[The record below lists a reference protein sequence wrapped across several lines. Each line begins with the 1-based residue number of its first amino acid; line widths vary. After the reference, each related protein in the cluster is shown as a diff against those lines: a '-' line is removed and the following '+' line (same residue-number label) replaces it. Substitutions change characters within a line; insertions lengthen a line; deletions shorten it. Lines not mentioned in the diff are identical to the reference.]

1 MKLTVIIPA
10 YNEINTIDILIKKVL
25 KTKIEKQIILIDDC
39 STDGTREKILSNY
52 KEKIDKII
60 LHEKNLGKGAA
71 IISAQKYVAGNY
83 VIIQDADL
91 EYDPDQYELMVE
103 EALKNNSQAV
113 YGSRVLQKD
122 KFSNIQNF
130 SHKIR
135 IWGNIFLTFISNK
148 INKQNLT
155 DAHTCYKM
163 FESNLFK
170 SINLKQNDFA
180 FCPEITTKVSL
191 LGISIEEVP
200 INYNGRTYIEGKKIK
215 ATDGIKAIL
224 ALIKYRYFDK

>member
-10 YNEINTIDILIKKVL
+10 YNEINTIDTLLKKVL

-191 LGISIEEVP
+191 LGISIKEVP

>member
-10 YNEINTIDILIKKVL
+10 YNEINTIDILLKKVL

-52 KEKIDKII
+52 KEKVDKII
-60 LHEKNLGKGAA
+60 LHETNLGKGAA
-71 IISAQKYVAGNY
+71 IISAQRYVAGNY

-91 EYDPDQYELMVE
+91 EYDPDQYQFLVE
-103 EALKNNSQAV
+103 EALKNNSQVV
-113 YGSRVLQKD
+113 YGSRVLKKD
-122 KFSNIQNF
+122 KFFNIQNF

-135 IWGNIFLTFISNK
+135 IWGNIFLTFVSNK

-170 SINLKQNDFA
+170 SITLKQNDFA

-191 LGISIEEVP
+191 LGISIKEVP
-200 INYNGRTYIEGKKIK
+200 INYSGRTYIEGKKIK